1 MVFRRWSV
9 VLLGSLQSFK
19 VILIRPIFIRLAV
32 ILLAPVLVH
41 GIEVTAEGR
50 ASGDYRTAREQALA
64 DALREGVRKGIGV
77 DLLGE
82 TKVKDFNLDYD
93 RVLCSAF
100 GHVKNYSIL
109 EAKLGKDGI
118 YRVKIQADVEKGIPG
133 RKNKMAL
140 AQLIQAKGAPRLAFS
155 ISNNSEDEPN
165 SEFSASVLQ
174 EIAADLQIPVAKPA
188 DEEKGN
194 SIADYMVE
202 GRVESK
208 LERTETIGVN
218 PTTRVF
224 TILCDLKAIDP
235 ATREVVA
242 IGVFG
247 ADRVHKSTLPSE
259 EAAMRDAIKNLLTA
273 PAPSGGMRFFEKLL
287 SRWVAETDL
296 GTVKRLRFTGITA
309 EDYEKIYTTLAD
321 TDKVGAVWPREFNS
335 NGISVIDVET
345 RLDNSSLAK
354 EVSKSATHAIAVARS
369 AQNQIAFKP
378 KKIAVPE

>member
-1 MVFRRWSV
+1 M
-9 VLLGSLQSFK
+9 
-19 VILIRPIFIRLAV
+19 ILVRPIFIWLAFIV
-32 ILLAPVLVH
+32 LAPVLVF
-41 GIEVTAEGR
+41 GVEVTAEGR

-64 DALREGVRKGIGV
+64 DALREAVRNGIGV

-82 TKVKDFNLDYD
+82 SKVKDFNLDYD

-118 YRVKIQADVEKGIPG
+118 YRVKIQADVEKGIPD
-133 RKNKMAL
+133 RKDKLAL
-140 AQLIQAKGAPRLAFS
+140 AQLVQAKGAPRLAFS
-155 ISNNSEDEPN
+155 ITNSSDNEAD

-188 DEEKGN
+188 HDEKGN
-194 SIADYMVE
+194 SIVDYMVE
-202 GRVESK
+202 GRLESK
-208 LERTETIGVN
+208 LERTETIGSN

-224 TILCDLKAIDP
+224 TISCELKAIDP
-235 ATREVVA
+235 ATRSVVA

-309 EDYEKIYTTLAD
+309 EDYEKIHTTLAD
-321 TDKVGAVWPREFNS
+321 TDQVGAVWPREFNS

-354 EVSKSATHAIAVARS
+354 EVSKSATQPIAVTHTAK
-369 AQNQIAFKP
+369 NQIAFKP
-378 KKIAVPE
+378 DPR